1 MEKVDEEL
9 ERLANTFQNIDDTL
23 KNIEKSILQNDVLIF
38 AKGGVPTDVA
48 ADVFGKSEMW
58 VREMIHNGMLPIGIA
73 MPAEGKTKKNVY
85 ISPKLLYEYTGYVYR
100 GKES

>member
-1 MEKVDEEL
+1 MPEYL
-9 ERLANTFQNIDDTL
+9 E
-23 KNIEKSILQNDVLIF
+23 F

-48 ADVFGKSEMW
+48 AEVFGKSEMW

-85 ISPKLLYEYTGYVYR
+85 ISPKLLYEYTGYIYR
-100 GKES
+100 GKESK